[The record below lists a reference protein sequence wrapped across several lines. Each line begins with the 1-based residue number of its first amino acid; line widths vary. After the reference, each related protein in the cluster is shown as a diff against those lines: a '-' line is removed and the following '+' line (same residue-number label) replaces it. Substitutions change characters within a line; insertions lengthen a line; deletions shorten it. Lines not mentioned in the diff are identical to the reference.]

1 MLIYAAFLCLVVP
14 TLALWIS
21 PFNGTDLSHP
31 VSLIKCNNQT
41 RCVQPSLQ
49 LEKRYK
55 VYYCKHVSAGVRFY
69 FLVREGLL
77 HHPNID
83 IVESPTEADVVVYLP
98 ESARWKKSECSDQK
112 LMKKTVVLDEGDG
125 PDLFTLDGLVH
136 GGAKEWLL
144 YFKRSFVRRSDGKF
158 VGYMPYL
165 LKHSG
170 VLPMTYTIA
179 DAYVRPKFN
188 FLKDRQYEV
197 VTTLRGHASDPV
209 RARVRGFVEEYCK
222 ERNLGKKC
230 ILGQV
235 NGASRRVVDRSY
247 LESMY
252 QGKIVVTSNPSHW
265 EETFA

>member
-112 LMKKTVVLDEGDG
+112 LMKKTVVLDEGWPG
-125 PDLFTLDGLVH
+125 PFHFGWASAWW
-136 GGAKEWLL
+136 GQ
-144 YFKRSFVRRSDGKF
+144 
-158 VGYMPYL
+158 
-165 LKHSG
+165 G
-170 VLPMTYTIA
+170 VA
-179 DAYVRPKFN
+179 
-188 FLKDRQYEV
+188 V
-197 VTTLRGHASDPV
+197 VFQA
-209 RARVRGFVEEYCK
+209 
-222 ERNLGKKC
+222 
-230 ILGQV
+230 
-235 NGASRRVVDRSY
+235 
-247 LESMY
+247 
-252 QGKIVVTSNPSHW
+252 
-265 EETFA
+265 